1 MFTSAGRRAGATGEL
16 DLGNIL
22 FNYPG
27 FSVGNSDEVYGSGYF
42 GVQDASGSEYGQI
55 GADYTFPV
63 GRSAPT
69 TRFRGLHYWC
79 ELWRNQTER

>member
-1 MFTSAGRRAGATGEL
+1 MARHRPQKSMFTSAGRRAGATGEL

-55 GADYTFPV
+55 GADYTFPGASLLV
-63 GRSAPT
+63 RVMAQPD
-69 TRFRGLHYWC
+69 
-79 ELWRNQTER
+79 